1 MTRHLVARSIVALAL
16 LVPIAA
22 SAQTFIQKTKPSV
35 ASNLSL
41 TLNPTG
47 AAPARLKYASGERT
61 FDAQAETVKVTYAA
75 AGLTVEMSVGS
86 YTGTD
91 YKEPI
96 QMKSADTFKSLYLTF
111 ATNGDLTNIRVSKD

>member
-1 MTRHLVARSIVALAL
+1 MTRHLIARLILAL
-16 LVPIAA
+16 TLLAPIAT

-61 FDAQAETVKVTYAA
+61 FEAQADAVKATYAA
-75 AGLTVEMSVGS
+75 TGLTVEMSVGS
-86 YTGTD
+86 FTDKD
-91 YKEPI
+91 YKEPLGLNTGG
-96 QMKSADTFKSLYLTF
+96 TF
-111 ATNGDLTNIRVSKD
+111 